1 MSLNKFL
8 AFNSKP
14 TIKSYSNLPQHIT
27 YLRLFLGFMYGLSLS
42 FRENIPTMNINGGAG
57 LIFGLNIITFIPI
70 IYMNYYLNVDT
81 DTFKGVTFAGVAN
94 ALALMLLVWI
104 IFFTMLHEDE
114 ENMLTQGLIFSTST
128 SDSSISGSE
137 DNNQEGS
144 TAPGD
149 SEF

>member
-1 MSLNKFL
+1 
-8 AFNSKP
+8 
-14 TIKSYSNLPQHIT
+14 
-27 YLRLFLGFMYGLSLS
+27 
-42 FRENIPTMNINGGAG
+42 MNINGGAG

-137 DNNQEGS
+137 DNNEEGS